1 MDSDEVLILG
11 VENSAECLCLGRKK
25 VDKGKCSANPSRRRQ
40 HKSSQRGSESDKD
53 CLVIVDG
60 GNGSESDY
68 IEVYG
73 GIGVKKMRHSSAD
86 NELEC
91 EVESPKVPAALH
103 HNDSIVMMSVS
114 KEEPKWSDVSSGKL
128 YHPVSSST
136 TNSTTTTVLPDD
148 DSTDHAP
155 IDHQSDSTWKP
166 PNDQTVPIA
175 KSRGDKPPPRIGAQL
190 HRTPT
195 CWTNCP
201 NCPPNMKRK
210 YHLMDVAYDC
220 AEWGVVSAPLTRDGF
235 TVSRI
240 QRVQNETLWQ
250 RLCYEKQLMLR
261 DRQDVNE
268 QLLYHTSRS
277 AISIICEEGL
287 DVRLSRNGCFGS
299 GIYFR

>member
-11 VENSAECLCLGRKK
+11 VENSTECLCLGQKK

-40 HKSSQRGSESDKD
+40 HKSIQICSESDKD

-60 GNGSESDY
+60 ENGSESDY

-73 GIGVKKMRHSSAD
+73 GDVGVKKLRHSSAD

-91 EVESPKVPAALH
+91 EVESPKVPTALH
-103 HNDSIVMMSVS
+103 HNDSLVMMSVG
-114 KEEPKWSDVSSGKL
+114 KEEPKWSDISSGKL
-128 YHPVSSST
+128 YPQISSSST
-136 TNSTTTTVLPDD
+136 TVPPDALSS

-155 IDHQSDSTWKP
+155 IDHRHQADSSWTP
-166 PNDQTVPIA
+166 LNDQTAPVVKRDNPA
-175 KSRGDKPPPRIGAQL
+175 LPKIGAQL

-201 NCPPNMKRK
+201 NCPLNMKRK
-210 YHLMDVAYDC
+210 YHLIDVAYDC

-240 QRVQNETLWQ
+240 QRVQNESLWQ